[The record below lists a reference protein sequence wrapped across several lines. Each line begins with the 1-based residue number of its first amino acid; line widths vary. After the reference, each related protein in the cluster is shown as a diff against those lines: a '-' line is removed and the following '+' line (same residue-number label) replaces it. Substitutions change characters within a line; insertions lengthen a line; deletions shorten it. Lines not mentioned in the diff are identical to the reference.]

1 MLRGRLPVRSPCPD
15 DWEAAQNDS
24 RFLEK
29 LQLIKRPMIKRS
41 MTILPKLTS
50 AALTSWKMLL
60 LLAALVLTSGLTSAQ
75 DYEPGSSKRQY
86 RNQAVQSVPY
96 QQLNRQTIDKIQGIL
111 EKPSIYRR
119 LPITSINADPDHFR
133 FLVRYPEVIVN
144 IWQLMGVT
152 KMTTE
157 RTGPYTVA
165 TNDGAGTISELE
177 LVYGNENTHI
187 FYGTGTYEGPVI
199 RKKLTG
205 KCVLIFNSKF
215 TTGADGKPVATNQLD
230 VFLKVENTTLGL
242 VAKTIQPIVG
252 ATADHNFVESLKFV
266 QRLNDT
272 TEKNGPGVQQ
282 MAGRLDIDQ
291 DVRKKY
297 ESVVD
302 VVFERA
308 FNPEVSRTLYP
319 PANMQSA
326 PASYQ
331 PVSSNPSREASDYQ
345 RRTPGAVA
353 PASYAPAS
361 YSPAQNSSGYQSRQ
375 QKKQPRLGLRP
386 HSMSVQQVNYD
397 SQVGSQGAPANS
409 SNSATRI
416 ATRPYGYQAPH
427 YSPMTRNFQEPANVQ
442 PSNIQPFAG
451 HYMTSGNRTL
461 VPSNRQ
467 PIIYQADSSVNSS
480 YDSPYASAP
489 NWRR

>member
-1 MLRGRLPVRSPCPD
+1 MAIG
-15 DWEAAQNDS
+15 
-24 RFLEK
+24 
-29 LQLIKRPMIKRS
+29 
-41 MTILPKLTS
+41 
-50 AALTSWKMLL
+50 
-60 LLAALVLTSGLTSAQ
+60 Q
-75 DYEPGSSKRQY
+75 DYEPGSSKRQF
-86 RNQAVQSVPY
+86 RNQAIQSIPY
-96 QQLNRQTIDKIQGIL
+96 QQLNKQTIDKIQGIL

-119 LPITSINADPDHFR
+119 LPITSISADPDHFR

-187 FYGTGTYEGPVI
+187 FYGKGTYEGPVI

-205 KCVLIFNSKF
+205 KCVLVLNTNY

-230 VFLKVENTTLGL
+230 VFLKVEGTTLGL

-282 MAGRLDIDQ
+282 MAGRLDIDPE
-291 DVRKKY
+291 VRKKY
-297 ESVVD
+297 ETVAG

-308 FNPEVSRTLYP
+308 FNPAVSQTQFP
-319 PANMQSA
+319 ESNKNSGAT
-326 PASYQ
+326 SYL
-331 PVSSNPSREASDYQ
+331 PVRNAPSRI
-345 RRTPGAVA
+345 PGRNPVGRPTTVA
-353 PASYAPAS
+353 PASYVPANYAPN
-361 YSPAQNSSGYQSRQ
+361 QNAPSFQFRQ
-375 QKKQPRLGLRP
+375 EAKPPRFGMHP
-386 HSMSVQQVNYD
+386 QHPSVQQVNYNLLM
-397 SQVGSQGAPANS
+397 QPGSQTPS

-416 ATRPYGYQAPH
+416 ATRPYGFQAPR
-427 YSPMTRNFQEPANVQ
+427 YSPMTQNFHQSMTPQ
-442 PSNIQPFAG
+442 RDGIQLNGRQLP
-451 HYMTSGNRTL
+451 
-461 VPSNRQ
+461 VNRQ
-467 PIIYQADSSVNSS
+467 PFIYQADGSAAM
-480 YDSPYASAP
+480 PYASAP